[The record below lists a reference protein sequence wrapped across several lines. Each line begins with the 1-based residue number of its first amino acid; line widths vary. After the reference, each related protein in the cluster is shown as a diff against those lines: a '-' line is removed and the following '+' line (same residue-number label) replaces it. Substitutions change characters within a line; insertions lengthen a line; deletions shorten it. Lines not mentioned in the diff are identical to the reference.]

1 MAEVASSAPAAAGET
16 PAAAVPAPA
25 PVAAAAAREA
35 TPMDVDDNS
44 SEDPILVSLE
54 SEAKHV
60 AHAPLVD
67 PDAVEMR
74 LLPLLDS
81 EGRLQDGTEVGARVH
96 ALCEKIPPE
105 AE

>member
-1 MAEVASSAPAAAGET
+1 MAEVASSAAAPAGET
-16 PAAAVPAPA
+16 PAAHAPA
-25 PVAAAAAREA
+25 PDAAASREA
-35 TPMDVDDNS
+35 APMDVDDNR

-81 EGRLQDGTEVGARVH
+81 EGWLQDGTEVGARVH
-96 ALCEKIPPE
+96 ALCEKT
-105 AE
+105 

>member
-1 MAEVASSAPAAAGET
+1 
-16 PAAAVPAPA
+16 
-25 PVAAAAAREA
+25 
-35 TPMDVDDNS
+35 MDVDDNS

-81 EGRLQDGTEVGARVH
+81 EGRLRDVSSWEGSEGRLATRLGA
-96 ALCEKIPPE
+96 AFFP
-105 AE
+105 